1 MDNGA
6 SVKSA
11 AAALAIPERLVN
23 AASIRRNTDQRF
35 LENNISPLIIEKMTE
50 PVKRRLAQI
59 STDEG
64 FIAAVGLANRS
75 SMSSTEA
82 FTFVTEV
89 NELRSSAKQVAFI
102 TEREQDLM
110 DRIGATG
117 GGVLN
122 RKPMGPKRRLNNAM
136 GTILNLPVD
145 LGQLV
150 GRLVEAHRAPST
162 AVAAARA
169 RSRPC
174 DPLHDRPTYG
184 VC

>member
-1 MDNGA
+1 MENGV
-6 SVKSA
+6 SVRSA

-35 LENNISPLIIEKMTE
+35 LENKISPLVIEKMTE

-64 FIAAVGLANRS
+64 FVAAVELAHRS
-75 SMSSTEA
+75 AMSSGEA

-102 TEREQDLM
+102 KEREADLT
-110 DRIGATG
+110 DRISSTG

-122 RKPMGPKRRLNNAM
+122 RKPMGPKARLNIAM
-136 GTILNLPVD
+136 GSILNLPED
-145 LGQLV
+145 LQVPV
-150 GRLVEAHRAPST
+150 GAFVGPPPLRSSRRSG
-162 AVAAARA
+162 RA
-169 RSRPC
+169 RERPVKHQV
-174 DPLHDRPTYG
+174 LR
-184 VC
+184 